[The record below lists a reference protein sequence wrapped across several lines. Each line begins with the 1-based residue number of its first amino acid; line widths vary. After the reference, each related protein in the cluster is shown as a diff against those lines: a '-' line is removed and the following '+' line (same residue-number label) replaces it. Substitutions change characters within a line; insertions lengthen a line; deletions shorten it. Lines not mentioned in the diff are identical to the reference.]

1 MTWTGL
7 DGRLAAEVM
16 KSRSLEKEL
25 GEVKATL
32 LMESNEH
39 DALHV
44 AVQLVYD
51 DLKLASMQETR
62 SLTVHAV

>member
-7 DGRLAAEVM
+7 DDRLTTEVT

-32 LMESNEH
+32 VKESKEH
-39 DALHV
+39 DALRV
-44 AVQLVYD
+44 AIQLVCSD
-51 DLKLASMQETR
+51 FKLA
-62 SLTVHAV
+62 LA